1 MSVLVSVAENI
12 PLGEAETLN
21 LTLVVSVLVYVCHL
35 VDRWPAQCV
44 PCVSPSGCWDKPQ
57 ISFLENVLKLW
68 IAFNR
73 QYIFLCFFFFFFIK
87 AYIHVHPF
95 KPQLSFFLLQKPLN
109 TTRQTEEKSNQ
120 QQFKDSS
127 FSNLCR
133 ISLFSLGEFDILGL
147 IYWSDKARELKISW
161 GFLWIVMTRVSQE

>member
-1 MSVLVSVAENI
+1 MHEAVKPIGTTHKKNKWWLFSTKKAFVWFQLGDSVIMPVLVSPTFTPVAENI

-68 IAFNR
+68 IAFNK
-73 QYIFLCFFFFFFIK
+73 QYIFSLFFFKTFLSKLIFL
-87 AYIHVHPF
+87 YIH
-95 KPQLSFFLLQKPLN
+95 
-109 TTRQTEEKSNQ
+109 
-120 QQFKDSS
+120 
-127 FSNLCR
+127 
-133 ISLFSLGEFDILGL
+133 LGL
-147 IYWSDKARELKISW
+147 TGASII
-161 GFLWIVMTRVSQE
+161 FLSSSKTFEYY